1 MAEMEL
7 SEAAQQWVN
16 LVLIWIGFG
25 ALVGLLTKAM
35 LPGREPQGTVGT
47 LLIGVVGS
55 ALGPLALTLFW
66 DRPEFNPISP
76 LGFLAAIGGA
86 FVLLIGYRLAITCWI
101 VHREE
106 DDAES

>member
-35 LPGREPQGTVGT
+35 LPGRVPQGTVGT
-47 LLIGVVGS
+47 LLIGVMGC
-55 ALGPLALTLFW
+55 ALGPLVLTLFW
-66 DRPEFNPISP
+66 DRPKFNPISP